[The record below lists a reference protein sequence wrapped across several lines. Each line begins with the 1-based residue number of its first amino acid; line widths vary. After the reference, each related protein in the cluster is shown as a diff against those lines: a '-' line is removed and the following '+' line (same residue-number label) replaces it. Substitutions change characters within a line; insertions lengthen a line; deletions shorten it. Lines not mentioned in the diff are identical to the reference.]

1 MCGRFALSA
10 MLTDIAEEFS
20 TNAQPDRT
28 LPVDW
33 NIKPTQEIYL
43 VRNDLQDTREIAIA
57 SWGLIAPWS
66 KNSIDAQRS
75 QSMAI
80 NARSES
86 VHEKPTF
93 RRAFKS
99 QRCLVPASGY
109 YEWATSL
116 GQYKTKQPFY
126 ISRDDNKLLAFA
138 GIYDQWRSP
147 EGEIRES
154 VAIITRDAVGDLE
167 GVHNRMPLCLPP
179 DRWESWLD
187 RKPAELEELRALMA
201 IPHPAAHLRFWPVKS
216 LVNSIRNNGPELAA
230 PITLGETE
238 VLF

>member
-20 TNAQPDRT
+20 TKALPERT

-33 NIKPTQEIYL
+33 NIKPTQEIYQI
-43 VRNDLQDTREIAIA
+43 RNDAQSNREIAIA
-57 SWGLIAPWS
+57 SWGMIAPWS
-66 KNSIDAQRS
+66 KNEIDAQRS

-80 NARSES
+80 NARSET

-99 QRCLVPASGY
+99 QRCLVPATGY

-116 GQYKTKQPFY
+116 GQYKTKQPFF
-126 ISRDDNKLLAFA
+126 ISRDDSHLISFA
-138 GIYDQWRSP
+138 GIYDRWRSP
-147 EGEIRES
+147 DGKIRES
-154 VAIITRDAVGDLE
+154 VAIITRDAVGELE
-167 GVHNRMPLCLPP
+167 SIHNRMPVILLR
-179 DRWESWLD
+179 DRWDYWLD
-187 RKPAELEELRALMA
+187 QSLTDTEEVRALMDF
-201 IPHPAAHLRFWPVKS
+201 PAPDAHLRFWPVRD
-216 LVNSIRNNGPELAA
+216 LVNSIRNSGPELAE
-230 PITLGETE
+230 PLTLGDTE